1 MQKKDKSHKRA
12 GKHRRDQT
20 RTIKGRTGN
29 ETQVL
34 KSRSNKKKGLGKA
47 ETGSKEW
54 ENVRDI
60 RLSN

>member
-34 KSRSNKKKGLGKA
+34 KSRSNKKRDWGKQKQ
-47 ETGSKEW
+47 EVKNGKM
-54 ENVRDI
+54 
-60 RLSN
+60 